1 MTSYVEIELIPPN
14 LIRLSISL
22 EVFAFIFNVGIFFF
36 LFVTSDYREK
46 SGQNHK

>member
-22 EVFAFIFNVGIFFF
+22 EVFAFIFNVGIFF